1 MPEIKPTCLCAT
13 AALAIVLAAAPAV
26 AWEPNKP
33 VEIVV
38 AAGVP
43 FGHSGTTNSLRVAT
57 VR

>member
-1 MPEIKPTCLCAT
+1 MSEAVTRALRVALVEGFAT
-13 AALAIVLAAAPAV
+13 HGD
-26 AWEPNKP
+26 
-33 VEIVV
+33 EIVV